1 MRIIYAKLKH
11 GKAKVKVLGKTLDTL
26 QLLVAISKA
35 ISENIEKEKGVDVA
49 EAQKIIVECITDGM
63 KKIN

>member
-11 GKAKVKVLGKTLDTL
+11 GKAKVKVIGKTLDTL

-35 ISENIEKEKGVDVA
+35 LSENIEKEKGIDVA
-49 EAQKIIVECITDGM
+49 EAQKIIVECIADGM

>member
-11 GKAKVKVLGKTLDTL
+11 GKAKVKVIGKTFDTL
-26 QLLVAISKA
+26 QLLVAISKTL
-35 ISENIEKEKGVDVA
+35 SENIEKEKGIDAA
-49 EAQKIIVECITDGM
+49 EAQKIIVECIADGM

>member
-11 GKAKVKVLGKTLDTL
+11 GKAKVKIIGKTLDTL

-35 ISENIEKEKGVDVA
+35 LSENIEKEKGIDVA
-49 EAQKIIVECITDGM
+49 EAQKIIVECIADGM